1 MRFEYFLAQ
10 RMRSSFSESTVSARI
25 IKIAV
30 VAIALGIIMILIA
43 LGSSLGLQKEI
54 KNKTIA
60 LSGDLRIAPFENN
73 NSMLSIRP
81 IDTLELQKQLW
92 EDAAKIKH
100 AYPFIA
106 KGVLLKT
113 KQEFEGAVVKGVSS
127 TFPWEKLQ
135 PYLVEGE
142 YPNFGDTISKD
153 IVLSQSLAQK
163 LQLALGDR
171 VTAYFQQENEGS
183 IPRVRYFNLK
193 AIYQT
198 GFPEFDDNFVF
209 ADLRHLQRINRWSS
223 SQIGGVELF
232 LTPTVNVDA
241 FAEEVYGVL
250 PPHIDVQTAQ
260 QRYQSIFDWI
270 AVFDFNVLIILVIM
284 ILVGTLNMA
293 TALLVLILERSRMI
307 GVLKSMGASNL
318 QIQKLFLFNAVYI
331 IGHGLL
337 WGNGLGLLLLISQY
351 YFGWL
356 ELDPNNYFVT
366 TVPVELPFH
375 LWFGLNALVL
385 TVCCLLLWLPSLI
398 VGRIDPTKVLRFR

>member
-10 RMRSSFSESTVSARI
+10 RMRSSSSESTVSARI

-73 NSMLSIRP
+73 NSTLSIRP

-92 EDAAKIKH
+92 EDPTKIEY

-113 KQEFEGAVVKGVSS
+113 KHEFEGAVVKGVSS
-127 TFPWEKLQ
+127 AFPWVKLL
-135 PYLVEGE
+135 PYLVEGQ
-142 YPNFGDTISKD
+142 YPNFEGDLSKD
-153 IVLSQSLAQK
+153 LVLSKNLAKK
-163 LQLALGDR
+163 LELELGDR

-198 GFPEFDDNFVF
+198 GFPEFDENFVF
-209 ADLRHLQRINRWSS
+209 ADLRHLQRINRWSP
-223 SQIGGVELF
+223 SQIGGMELF

-284 ILVGTLNMA
+284 VMVGTLNMA

-318 QIQKLFLFNAVYI
+318 QIQKLFLFNSIYI
-331 IGHGLL
+331 IGQGLF
-337 WGNGLGLLLLISQY
+337 WGNGIGLIVLFSQY

-356 ELDPNNYFVT
+356 ELDPVNYFVT
-366 TVPVELPFH
+366 AVPVQLPFH
-375 LWFGLNALVL
+375 LWLGLNILVL
-385 TVCCLLLWLPSLI
+385 VVCSLLLWLPSLI

>member
-1 MRFEYFLAQ
+1 MRFEFFLAQ
-10 RMRSSFSESTVSARI
+10 RMRSSSNESTVSARI
-25 IKIAV
+25 IKIAI

-43 LGSSLGLQKEI
+43 MGSSLGLQKEI

-73 NSMLSIRP
+73 NSTISIRP
-81 IDTLELQKQLW
+81 IDTIELRKNVW
-92 EDAAKIKH
+92 EDQSKISR

-113 KQEFEGAVVKGVSS
+113 KQEFEGAIVKGITSS
-127 TFPWEKLQ
+127 FPWEKLT
-135 PYLVEGE
+135 PYLVAGS
-142 YPNFGDTISKD
+142 YPQFDSSLSKE

-163 LQLALGDR
+163 LQLKIGER
-171 VTAYFQQENEGS
+171 VTAYFQQKNEGS
-183 IPRVRYFNLK
+183 IPRVRYFTVT

-198 GFPEFDDNFVF
+198 GFPEFDNTF
-209 ADLRHLQRINRWSS
+209 AFAEMRHLQRINNWSES
-223 SQIGGVELF
+223 EIGGMELF
-232 LTPTVNVDA
+232 LYSKENVA
-241 FAEEVYGVL
+241 TYAEEVYRAL

-307 GVLKSMGASNL
+307 GVLKSMGATNP
-318 QIQKLFLFNAVYI
+318 QIQKLFLLNAVYI
-331 IGHGLL
+331 VGKGLL
-337 WGNGLGLLLLISQY
+337 WGNLIGLGILFSQY

-356 ELDPNNYFVT
+356 QLDPTSYFVT

-375 LWFGLNALVL
+375 LWAGLNVLVL
-385 TVCCLLLWLPSLI
+385 SVCSLLLWIPSLI
-398 VGRIDPTKVLRFR
+398 IGRIDPTKVLRFR